1 MQTRAT
7 SEPGWAYP
15 TRRSHWVLLE
25 QIEGKDNYCGKN
37 VRCVI
42 SGSLRFAHP
51 LPNQPWS
58 DVYEASTQP
67 NACQQTADNTW
78 PGFAGMEQWNPNT
91 NVSEDC
97 LYLNVHAPEKIE
109 DGVRIIR
116 FRKSTCVKKV
126 P

>member
-1 MQTRAT
+1 M
-7 SEPGWAYP
+7 
-15 TRRSHWVLLE
+15 
-25 QIEGKDNYCGKN
+25 K
-37 VRCVI
+37 CVI

-51 LPNQPWS
+51 VPNQPWS

-109 DGVRIIR
+109 EGVRISR
-116 FRKSTCVKKV
+116 FRQSTCVKKV
-126 P
+126 HQEQQFRKLIKCLYFEAK